1 MTHGQNEVEANS
13 FGFCEESLKEFVR
26 DFVENYNE
34 SVLDDKPLALM
45 VSHLNEAELSMVK
58 KELIDYIHV
67 LIEPSSDDESISVAS
82 KKVTRSLLSVGISID
97 WLLKIVPKFIEVT
110 RSAPSTDALGAKAV
124 RAAASRL
131 ESRFNGQILVILDI
145 ERQHDDGRFL
155 EIEELAQF
163 TQRATSTSH
172 LMRLLFG
179 SLIKSEG
186 IAGAYFGRFNL
197 EGQMEYEHV
206 VGETF
211 IEISRLASQ
220 KKIALISNRADLIT
234 GAGPAGRA
242 WRTGQIQVSSAIQSD
257 PTMAPWAECYSG
269 LGIRCTAAIPI
280 MNSDGR
286 IEGLIGLYS
295 TWPGYFA
302 KSSRLKILELAR
314 QIVGAAIERLASTKV
329 ISYETRTTMRNLIRD
344 RRVEMCYQPI
354 VDLQTG
360 ELHKVEALA
369 RLNPKGGSG
378 LIYPGDFLP
387 ALGVEDFL
395 TLFEI
400 GLVQSCK
407 SLTDWERMGIRTS
420 VSVNFPP
427 QGFSDPRYLR
437 VLAKTIE
444 SSEIDPSRLTLE
456 LTEEK
461 ELNELDISAKV
472 LHALKELGIKLSQD
486 DLGSGFSSLH
496 RLEKIGFDEV
506 KIDQTLVRNP
516 TDPKSPLKL
525 IEHLTSLAHDL
536 DLSVVVEGLESESL
550 IEVATIMGADYGQGY
565 AIAKPMPGKEI
576 ADFAK
581 RIRWQNKSDQ
591 PRTSLGGIAKLR
603 RWSCR
608 VESVASYPEV
618 LTDER
623 LIGELRNSLIYLIN
637 PRIDAILSQLEG
649 ALSLGAG
656 SQYRSI
662 RHMLEDALWN
672 ANPNDRN
679 VLAPKTDGDE
689 IEYEPKGL
697 SELTSDELRKLISL
711 SWELTQIGFTKSNLA
726 SELEH
731 ICLTAESHISDATAA
746 IMFLDRD
753 NQLNLGYAP
762 SMSPAARQAMA
773 VIKLT
778 SGSGSCA
785 NAVLSGGPVFV
796 GNTFLDPRWS
806 ELSNLATSL
815 GIKSCWSVPIRDKQS
830 KIIGTMSMSHPHH
843 KMPTP
848 YQREIIEYCAR
859 TAATALTEPLD
870 ARAEPSDSIVFGGSQ
885 LFEPSKKIKISVAD
899 GKLFDPSPG
908 FMAMYGY
915 SEEDFEDLTLFDL
928 NLSINPSVLAEMAE
942 RTELGGVIHMT
953 STHRTKAGET
963 KEVEFYST
971 LKRQNGKD
979 YFETALADITD
990 LSQSEKLLAAE
1001 HESRTRLLKTSSVL
1015 ITVVDPLG
1023 MTLMVNHA
1031 VSGLLA
1037 MSEQQLI
1044 GQLFPIALLAEGP
1057 DRKKI
1062 RDAFSRATRTRLCES
1077 IEAWIT
1083 SARGQRRLLAIDVIP
1098 NFDNLGALNAYVCTG
1113 VDITERF
1120 EATASISR
1128 QEAFVSQIIESIPG
1142 IVVVLDAAGAIIQCN
1157 EALEEFTGIEF
1168 DKMKDRP
1175 FYHLNFFA
1183 PKARPA
1189 AVKWFHA
1196 AIERGSAERTF
1207 APWVHKDGS
1216 THTFEWRS
1224 SFINGSDDKVRF
1236 VVVVGNDITDE
1247 DQNLKELQRAAAVF
1261 ENSSEGIV
1269 IADKNAIILDINGG
1283 YTRITGY
1290 SRSES
1295 IGKNAGFIGSDIHD
1309 QTFYQ
1314 DMYDSLKE
1322 RSRWSGTIWN
1332 RRKDGAEFPALMH
1345 ITAIRNSYG
1354 QIDHY
1359 AGIFSDITEIVQY
1372 QKQLSEMAF
1381 HDILTGLA
1389 NRSLLV
1395 EMISSRMAEA
1405 RRSGNVLALAYMD
1418 LDNFKPVNDLYGHAE
1433 GDRLLIEL
1441 SKRLKNELREVDTV
1455 ARIGGDEFVCLLPG
1469 LYDKMECEEIVLR
1482 LISRIEEPFQLSDA
1496 KTFFSL
1502 SASIGVAFY
1511 EHDDTDPDNLLRQA
1525 DQLMYVA
1532 KRSGGRSFITSDDIT
1547 KG

>member
-1 MTHGQNEVEANS
+1 MTYGQNEAEANS
-13 FGFCEESLKEFVR
+13 FGCAEGSLKELVR
-26 DFVENYNE
+26 DFVGNYNE
-34 SVLDDKPLALM
+34 SISDDESLPTMFSYLNETELLM
-45 VSHLNEAELSMVK
+45 VK
-58 KELIDYIHV
+58 GELIDYLHI
-67 LIEPSSDDESISVAS
+67 LIEPSLDDESISTAS
-82 KKVTRSLLSVGISID
+82 KKVARSLLSVGVSID
-97 WLLKIVPKFIEVT
+97 LLLKMVPKFIEFA
-110 RSAPSTDALGAKAV
+110 RSTPVVEALDAKTVQATM
-124 RAAASRL
+124 SRL
-131 ESRFNGQILVILDI
+131 ESRFSGQILVILDA
-145 ERQHDDGRFL
+145 ERQKDDGRFL
-155 EIEELAQF
+155 EIEELAQI
-163 TQRATSTSH
+163 TKRATSTSH
-172 LMRLLFG
+172 LMRLLLG

-197 EGQMEYEHV
+197 DGHMEYEYV
-206 VGETF
+206 VGDA
-211 IEISRLASQ
+211 ISEIIRLASQ
-220 KKIALISNRADLIT
+220 KKIALVSSRADFVT
-234 GAGPAGRA
+234 GNGPAGRA
-242 WRTGQIQVSSAIQSD
+242 WRTGQIQVSAAIQSD
-257 PTMAPWAECYSG
+257 PTMAPWADHYSA
-269 LGIRCTAAIPI
+269 LGIRCTAAIPV
-280 MNSDGR
+280 MNSDEK

-295 TWPGYFA
+295 NWPGYFA
-302 KSSRLKILELAR
+302 MSSRLKILELTR
-314 QIVGAAIERLASTKV
+314 QIVGAAIERLSSAKV
-329 ISYETRTTMRNLIRD
+329 ISYETRTKMRNLIRD
-344 RRVEMCYQPI
+344 RRVEMFFQPI
-354 VDLQTG
+354 VDLRTG

-369 RLNPKGGSG
+369 RLNPEGGSG

-387 ALGVEDFL
+387 ALGAEDFL
-395 TLFEI
+395 SLFQI
-400 GLVQSCK
+400 GLIQSCEW
-407 SLTDWERMGIRTS
+407 LADWERLGIRTS

-427 QGFSDPRYLR
+427 QGFSDPRYLS

-444 SSEIDPSRLTLE
+444 DSGIDPNRLTLE
-456 LTEEK
+456 LTEEE
-461 ELNELDISAKV
+461 ELNELEISTKV
-472 LHALKELGIKLSQD
+472 LHALKQLGIKLSQD
-486 DLGSGFSSLH
+486 DLGSGFSSLR
-496 RLEKIGFDEV
+496 RLEKMGFNEV

-565 AIAKPMPGKEI
+565 AIAKPMLGKEI
-576 ADFAK
+576 ANFAK
-581 RIRWQNKSDQ
+581 RIKWENKSDR

-603 RWSCR
+603 RWSSR

-623 LIGELRNSLIYLIN
+623 LIGDLRNSLIYLIN
-637 PRIDAILSQLEG
+637 PKIDAILSLLEG
-649 ALSLGAG
+649 SLSLGAG

-662 RHMLEDALWN
+662 NHMLEDALWN
-672 ANPNDRN
+672 SNPNDRN
-679 VLAPKTDGDE
+679 LSVLKTDLDD
-689 IEYEPKGL
+689 IDYEPKGL

-711 SWELTQIGFTKSNLA
+711 SWDLTQIAFTKSTLA

-731 ICLTAESHISDATAA
+731 ICLIAESYIAEATAA
-746 IMFLDRD
+746 IMFVDRD

-762 SMSPAARQAMA
+762 SMSPAARKAMA
-773 VIKLT
+773 VIKLKP
-778 SGSGSCA
+778 GSGSCA

-815 GIKSCWSVPIRDKQS
+815 GIKSCWSIPIRDGQS

-859 TAATALTEPLD
+859 TAAAALTKPLD
-870 ARAEPSDSIVFGGSQ
+870 ARPEQSDSIVFGGSQ
-885 LFEPSKKIKISVAD
+885 LFEPSKKIKIRVAD

-908 FMAMYGY
+908 FLALYGY
-915 SEEDFEDLTLFDL
+915 SKEDFEGLTLFDL
-928 NLSINPSVLAEMAE
+928 NPSIKQSGLSEIAE
-942 RTELGGVIHMT
+942 RTEAGGVIHMT
-953 STHRTKAGET
+953 STHRTKTGET

-971 LKRQNGKD
+971 LRRQDGME
-979 YFETALADITD
+979 YFETALADISS

-1023 MTLMVNHA
+1023 MTMMVNHA

-1037 MSEQQLI
+1037 MSEEQLI
-1044 GQLFPIALLAEGP
+1044 GQIFPLALLAGGP

-1062 RDAFSRATRTRLCES
+1062 RNAFSRATRTRLCVS
-1077 IEAWIT
+1077 IEAWIN

-1098 NFDNLGALNAYVCTG
+1098 DFDDLGALRAYICTG

-1142 IVVVLDAAGAIIQCN
+1142 IVVVLDATGAIVQCN

-1183 PKARPA
+1183 PTARPA
-1189 AVKWFHA
+1189 AVKWFQI
-1196 AIERGSAERTF
+1196 AIEKGSADRTI

-1216 THTFEWRS
+1216 IHIFEWRS
-1224 SFINGSDDKVRF
+1224 SFIHGSEDRVRF
-1236 VVVVGNDITDE
+1236 VVVVGNDITDD

-1269 IADKNAIILDINGG
+1269 IADKNAIILDTNGG

-1290 SRSES
+1290 SRAES
-1295 IGKNAGFIGSDIHD
+1295 IGKNAGFIGSGIHD
-1309 QTFYQ
+1309 RAFYQ
-1314 DMYDSLKE
+1314 DMYDSLKK

-1332 RRKDGAEFPALMH
+1332 RRKDGEEFPALIH

-1405 RRSGNVLALAYMD
+1405 RRSGDVLALAYMD

-1469 LYDKMECEEIVLR
+1469 LYGKSECEEIMRR
-1482 LISRIEEPFQLSDA
+1482 LISRIEEPFELSDT

-1502 SASIGVAFY
+1502 SVSIGVAFY
-1511 EHDDTDPDNLLRQA
+1511 EYDDTDPDNLLRQA

-1547 KG
+1547 KD

>member
-1 MTHGQNEVEANS
+1 
-13 FGFCEESLKEFVR
+13 
-26 DFVENYNE
+26 
-34 SVLDDKPLALM
+34 
-45 VSHLNEAELSMVK
+45 
-58 KELIDYIHV
+58 
-67 LIEPSSDDESISVAS
+67 
-82 KKVTRSLLSVGISID
+82 
-97 WLLKIVPKFIEVT
+97 
-110 RSAPSTDALGAKAV
+110 
-124 RAAASRL
+124 
-131 ESRFNGQILVILDI
+131 
-145 ERQHDDGRFL
+145 
-155 EIEELAQF
+155 
-163 TQRATSTSH
+163 
-172 LMRLLFG
+172 
-179 SLIKSEG
+179 
-186 IAGAYFGRFNL
+186 
-197 EGQMEYEHV
+197 
-206 VGETF
+206 
-211 IEISRLASQ
+211 
-220 KKIALISNRADLIT
+220 
-234 GAGPAGRA
+234 
-242 WRTGQIQVSSAIQSD
+242 
-257 PTMAPWAECYSG
+257 
-269 LGIRCTAAIPI
+269 
-280 MNSDGR
+280 
-286 IEGLIGLYS
+286 
-295 TWPGYFA
+295 
-302 KSSRLKILELAR
+302 
-314 QIVGAAIERLASTKV
+314 
-329 ISYETRTTMRNLIRD
+329 
-344 RRVEMCYQPI
+344 
-354 VDLQTG
+354 
-360 ELHKVEALA
+360 
-369 RLNPKGGSG
+369 
-378 LIYPGDFLP
+378 
-387 ALGVEDFL
+387 
-395 TLFEI
+395 
-400 GLVQSCK
+400 
-407 SLTDWERMGIRTS
+407 
-420 VSVNFPP
+420 
-427 QGFSDPRYLR
+427 
-437 VLAKTIE
+437 
-444 SSEIDPSRLTLE
+444 
-456 LTEEK
+456 
-461 ELNELDISAKV
+461 
-472 LHALKELGIKLSQD
+472 
-486 DLGSGFSSLH
+486 
-496 RLEKIGFDEV
+496 
-506 KIDQTLVRNP
+506 
-516 TDPKSPLKL
+516 
-525 IEHLTSLAHDL
+525 
-536 DLSVVVEGLESESL
+536 VEGLESESL

-581 RIRWQNKSDQ
+581 RIDWQSKSDQ

-603 RWSCR
+603 RWSSR

-637 PRIDAILSQLEG
+637 PRIDAILSRLEG

-656 SQYRSI
+656 QQYRSI
-662 RHMLEDALWN
+662 KHMLEDALWN
-672 ANPNDRN
+672 SNPNDRN
-679 VLAPKTDGDE
+679 LLASKTDWDE

-711 SWELTQIGFTKSNLA
+711 SWELTQIGFTKSTLS

-731 ICLTAESHISDATAA
+731 ICLTAESFISDATAA

-753 NQLNLGYAP
+753 NQLNLGYSP

-773 VIKLT
+773 VIKLNP
-778 SGSGSCA
+778 GSGSCA

-815 GIKSCWSVPIRDKQS
+815 GIKSCWSVPIRDSQS

-859 TAATALTEPLD
+859 TAAAALTKPLD
-870 ARAEPSDSIVFGGSQ
+870 ARTEPSDSIVFGGSQ

-915 SEEDFEDLTLFDL
+915 SKEDFEDLTLFDL
-928 NLSINPSVLAEMAE
+928 NLSVNPSVLAEMAE

-979 YFETALADITD
+979 YFETALADITN

-1037 MSEQQLI
+1037 MSEEQLI

-1142 IVVVLDAAGAIIQCN
+1142 IVVVLDAAGAIVQCN

-1189 AVKWFHA
+1189 AVKWFQA
-1196 AIERGSAERTF
+1196 AIKRGSADRTF

-1216 THTFEWRS
+1216 THIFEWRS

-1309 QTFYQ
+1309 QAFYQ

-1469 LYDKMECEEIVLR
+1469 LYDKMECGEIMLR